1 MKKLFLLLIII
12 FFNLVANSHA
22 AKKISVDAI
31 TSILVDYHTNTVL
44 FEDNADHK
52 IYPASM
58 TKIMTAIVVFDLLQ
72 KGDVTLDEEFPVLE
86 TAWRM
91 SKS

>member
-1 MKKLFLLLIII
+1 MKKIFLFLVVI
-12 FFNLVANSHA
+12 FFSLTPNSYA

-31 TSILVDYHTNTVL
+31 SSILVDYHTNDVL

-58 TKIMTAIVVFDLLQ
+58 TKIMTAIVAFDLLK
-72 KGDVTLDEEFPVLE
+72 KGDV
-86 TAWRM
+86 W
-91 SKS
+91 